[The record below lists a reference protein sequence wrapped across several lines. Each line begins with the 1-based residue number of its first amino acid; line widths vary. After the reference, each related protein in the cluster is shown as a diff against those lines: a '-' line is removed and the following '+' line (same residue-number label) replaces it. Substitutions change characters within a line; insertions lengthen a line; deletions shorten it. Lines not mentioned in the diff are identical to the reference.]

1 MKNEF
6 QAGTDAQSST
16 EADNS
21 TSASVVSKPNVR
33 RSTGL
38 TLGIYTP
45 IEWHNMSK
53 PSLKDKPYTYCWVC
67 RKNYKSDY
75 NKWYNKKQK
84 ILQGV
89 V

>member
-1 MKNEF
+1 MPKAG
-6 QAGTDAQSST
+6 QAWNGT
-16 EADNS
+16 
-21 TSASVVSKPNVR
+21 KPHVR

-38 TLGIYTP
+38 ILGIYTP

-53 PSLKDKPYTYCWVC
+53 PSLKDAPYDYCWVC

-84 ILQGV
+84 ILQGAD
-89 V
+89 